1 MDKGTHGRRDRLV
14 KQKQHD
20 VYRPREKWPEPTQCT
35 QCGAA
40 FMKGRWSWD
49 LPQGRV
55 NKAVC
60 PACRRIADGYP
71 AGIIEIKGAFFDG
84 HRDEMVRMMR
94 NVEELEKDAH
104 PLERIM
110 AVTEDESHTLV
121 TTTGVHL
128 ARRLGEALARAYKGD
143 LSFQYGDGEQSIRLQ
158 WQR

>member
-1 MDKGTHGRRDRLV
+1 MDKGTYGRKDRLV
-14 KQKQHD
+14 KEKRHD
-20 VYRPREKWPEPTQCT
+20 VYRSRQKWPEPTQCT
-35 QCGAA
+35 HCEAVYT
-40 FMKGRWSWD
+40 KGRWSWSQ
-49 LPQGRV
+49 LNGRR
-55 NKAVC
+55 NQTVC

-71 AGIIEIKGAFFDG
+71 AGFLEIKGAFFKEHG
-84 HRDEMVRMMR
+84 DEMMHMLRH
-94 NVEELEKDAH
+94 VEEREKEAH

-110 AVTEDESHTLV
+110 AIATEDAATLV